1 MLSSRKPIPYQSVQ
15 EGFLGKCHHNLDQM
29 LSKRQMFE
37 SGMNEDIVQDTM
49 LKKQQIMQS
58 HQKSPAGQTDA

>member
-49 LKKQQIMQS
+49 LKK
-58 HQKSPAGQTDA
+58 